1 MKKNPT
7 EFEKLE
13 EEYYQNI
20 KDKNLSYNLCN
31 YVWKVLVSM
40 SKGYGFNASHTLAY
54 SLIGLQEMNLAYR
67 FPLIFWNCAC
77 LISDSGGAE
86 IEEEEEDIFVE
97 NIEYTDCIEEF
108 IE

>member
-1 MKKNPT
+1 MYADLIRNYKNQGIKSLQGNKVKKNPA

-40 SKGYGFNASHTLAY
+40 SKGYGFRILKLYMVTY
-54 SLIGLQEMNLAYR
+54 S
-67 FPLIFWNCAC
+67 
-77 LISDSGGAE
+77 
-86 IEEEEEDIFVE
+86 
-97 NIEYTDCIEEF
+97 
-108 IE
+108 